1 MIIKIILT
9 FLRSFLF
16 NLLNNKNNDLMQTFS
31 IISVSLIMVF
41 LSVRY
46 IWQLVKKEIKPALAM
61 WVMFSIAVGM
71 SLITYLSEDNYGFL
85 DNILNTVDVFYVVT
99 ISVAIAIFGDK
110 SSKITRFDIGC
121 LLVVMMIVIFWLFTQ
136 NHIVT
141 NILIQCILV
150 IAYFPVVKRLLET
163 RENNEPFLIWIGM
176 LIAPVFSL
184 LSSKGFLATV
194 YSVRAI
200 ICVGSL
206 LLLML
211 WIEVSHKKRKTIQLP
226 INDLE

>member
-1 MIIKIILT
+1 M
-9 FLRSFLF
+9 R
-16 NLLNNKNNDLMQTFS
+16 DFS
-31 IISVSLIMVF
+31 IISVTLIMIF
-41 LSVRY
+41 LTIRY

-71 SLITYLSEDNYGFL
+71 SLVTYLAEDDFGFM

-110 SSKITRFDIGC
+110 SSKITRFDKGC
-121 LLVVMMIVIFWLFTQ
+121 LLVVLLIVVFWVFTQ
-136 NHIVT
+136 NHLIT
-141 NILIQCILV
+141 NFLIQSILV
-150 IAYFPVVKRLLET
+150 IAYFPVIKRLLET
-163 RENNEPFLIWIGM
+163 RENSEPFLIWIGM

-184 LSSKGFLATV
+184 LSSKGLLATV

-200 ICVGSL
+200 ICVGLL

-211 WIEVSHKKRKTIQLP
+211 WVEFTGKRRKVFTG
-226 INDLE
+226 LE

>member
-1 MIIKIILT
+1 MI
-9 FLRSFLF
+9 
-16 NLLNNKNNDLMQTFS
+16 LLA
-31 IISVSLIMVF
+31 
-41 LSVRY
+41 VRY

-71 SLITYLSEDNYGFL
+71 SLITYLSESSFGFT
-85 DNILNTVDVFYVVT
+85 DNILNTVDVIYVVT
-99 ISVAIAIFGDK
+99 ISVAISIFGGK
-110 SSKITRFDIGC
+110 SSKITRFDKGC
-121 LLVVMMIVIFWLFTQ
+121 LLVVLMIVIFWLFTK

-150 IAYFPVVKRLLET
+150 IAYFPVVKRLIET
-163 RENNEPFLIWIGM
+163 RENSEPFLIWIGM

-200 ICVGSL
+200 ICVGLL

-211 WIEVSHKKRKTIQLP
+211 WIEVTDKKRKKNQLQ
-226 INDLE
+226 ISKHSEQ